1 MLQFPPKLVQ
11 VSINMNVSQVQVMF
25 SLPYTKSGMIMSN
38 KRIVYLDQL
47 TRWGFCMNAHWNT
60 SSVQQFTQIGNY
72 KFMVKK
78 NMLSKV
84 ESGRGKKLDL
94 KQFYRQNKDV
104 DASNQFPSEQIHG
117 FLTSETCRDKKNQF
131 QIRERNGDLIKF
143 HHDVVPNK
151 HCKRSIRMY
160 SMLIHHPINESI
172 IYTSAMLLK
181 QLLQMVVSICC
192 WIVSPC
198 LFPPLCSE
206 MLLFTAVSWLEE
218 GSHHHL
224 WADMADLACTFWIF
238 WNVKHHWCHTQE
250 VILFPRT
257 MKALTILYD
266 HKSHI

>member
-25 SLPYTKSGMIMSN
+25 SLPYTKSGMLMSN

-117 FLTSETCRDKKNQF
+117 FLTSET
-131 QIRERNGDLIKF
+131 
-143 HHDVVPNK
+143 
-151 HCKRSIRMY
+151 
-160 SMLIHHPINESI
+160 
-172 IYTSAMLLK
+172 SAMLLK

-224 WADMADLACTFWIF
+224 WADMADLAIHFSNF
-238 WNVKHHWCHTQE
+238 
-250 VILFPRT
+250 
-257 MKALTILYD
+257 
-266 HKSHI
+266 